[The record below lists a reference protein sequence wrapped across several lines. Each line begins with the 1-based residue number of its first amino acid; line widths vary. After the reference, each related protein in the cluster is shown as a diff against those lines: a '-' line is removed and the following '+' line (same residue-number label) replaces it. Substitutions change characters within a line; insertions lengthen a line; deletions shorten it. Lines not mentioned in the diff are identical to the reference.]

1 MEKISGYDYY
11 KFLKDIEND
20 FDNKIEN
27 LKSKLY
33 ELQNTIFNKNNLMV
47 FITGEDKELNLLKE
61 NMNKVVDVLSTESLN
76 NNDYT
81 FNEEQKM
88 KD

>member
-1 MEKISGYDYY
+1 MIGY
-11 KFLKDIEND
+11 KFLKDMKND

-33 ELQNTIFNKNNLMV
+33 DYKNTIFNKNNLMV

-61 NMNKVVDVLSTESLN
+61 NMNKVDVLSTESLN

-81 FNEEQKM
+81 F
-88 KD
+88 

>member
-1 MEKISGYDYY
+1 MNYKIH
-11 KFLKDIEND
+11 
-20 FDNKIEN
+20 
-27 LKSKLY
+27 
-33 ELQNTIFNKNNLMV
+33 IFNKNNLMV

-61 NMNKVVDVLSTESLN
+61 NMNKVIDVLSAEASN

-81 FNEEQKM
+81 FMKNKRM